1 MTIKDRITG
10 RELTFELL
18 SNGILKAYDY
28 ACAWD
33 VTFKKVDDKWEGHLH
48 GGLWGYRGILRR
60 LNELQ
65 AEKNLFDKIQKLA

>member
-1 MTIKDRITG
+1 MTIKDKETG
-10 RELTFELL
+10 KELSFELL

-28 ACAWD
+28 GCGWD
-33 VTFKKVDDKWEGHLH
+33 VTFKRVDGVWEGHMN

-65 AEKNLFDKIQKLA
+65 LHKNLFDKLITIG